1 MSVERLL
8 HGVFIMK
15 ILSKYFSPGYPKLD
29 WIQLGV
35 TSRCNAAC
43 IYCPHWSLR
52 KTWKGRDM
60 PMEIFQ
66 LLVPVFSRTD
76 LVYLQG
82 WGEPLLHPNFF
93 EMLDL
98 VKKKGAKAG
107 LTSNATLFTK
117 DKIKRLTGQGLDILS
132 LSMAGIDDAN
142 DRIRKGTSWKK
153 VITAIETVHKVRIA
167 MGRDKPHI
175 HLSYMLLGSRL
186 NDIEKL
192 PEFLNA
198 LGLDQIVISGLTL
211 ALDPAMEKEMYLAR
225 SKQELA
231 LLKDRLR
238 NMKNQIDD
246 PENVF
251 FHIYNP
257 YLPGSEC
264 SENIQKSAYAS
275 VDGLIRPCVYTDFPE
290 DIELDRYVSSGNH
303 PFTGLDFGN
312 IKDRSLTEIWNS
324 DEYAGFRHGFFNAE
338 INKPCVHCA
347 KRFIDHLSE

>member
-1 MSVERLL
+1 ME
-8 HGVFIMK
+8 
-15 ILSKYFSPGYPKLD
+15 ILNKFLSRGYPKLD
-29 WIQLGV
+29 WIQVGV

-43 IYCPHWSLR
+43 VYCPHWSLR
-52 KTWKGRDM
+52 KTWKGKDM
-60 PMEIFQ
+60 SMEVFQ
-66 LLVPVFSRTD
+66 SLTPAFSRTE

-93 EMLDL
+93 EMLGL

-107 LTSNATLFTK
+107 LTSNATLLTEEN
-117 DKIKRLTGQGLDILS
+117 IRRLTDQGLDILS
-132 LSMAGIDDAN
+132 LSMAGVDDAN
-142 DRIRKGTSWKK
+142 DRIRKGTSWQK
-153 VITAIETVHKVRIA
+153 VLTAIETVHKVRIS

-175 HLSYMLLGSRL
+175 HLAYMLLGSNL
-186 NDIEKL
+186 DDIEKL
-192 PEFLNA
+192 PVFLNS

-211 ALDPAMEKEMYLAR
+211 ALDPAMEQEMYLAK
-225 SKQELA
+225 SKQEFA

-238 NMKNQIDD
+238 NMKNELDE

-257 YLPGSEC
+257 YLSGKVC

-290 DIELDRYVSSGNH
+290 DADLDRYINSGRH
-303 PFTGLDFGN
+303 PFSGLNFGS
-312 IKDRSLTEIWNS
+312 IKDQSLAEIWKGQ
-324 DEYAGFRHGFFNAE
+324 DYLAFRHDFFNPT

-347 KRFIDHLSE
+347 KRFIDDLNYI